1 MMSSEHIIEVN
12 ETDFQNEVIVYSN
25 TVPVVVDFWAEWC
38 QPCHMLTPILEKLAY
53 EANGGFR
60 LAKVNADETP
70 NLNIKLSI
78 GTLPTV
84 QAFHKGQMV
93 HEFVGLQTE
102 LYVREFLRKLSPS
115 PGGLE
120 MERGRGYLKLQNW
133 DLAAAAFRKTLKTT
147 PDNGEALLGL
157 ARAQMA
163 KGDASGALISLMDFP
178 ASKHFAD
185 AEKLMP
191 LAQAV
196 ALLESDPDGLPTDDL
211 GIAYRRA
218 LTLVQR
224 GNLPAAADGLLGIL
238 RQNKK
243 YLDGQVRDAMVG
255 LLVVMGDEHPDTRN
269 YRNELA
275 SVLF

>member
-1 MMSSEHIIEVN
+1 MASSEHIIEVTESN
-12 ETDFQNEVIVYSN
+12 FQNEVVVYSN

-38 QPCHMLTPILEKLAY
+38 QPCHMLTPILEKLTR
-53 EANGGFR
+53 EADGAFR
-60 LAKVNADETP
+60 LAKVNADLTP
-70 NLNIKLSI
+70 NLNIQLGI
-78 GTLPTV
+78 GSLPTV

-93 HEFVGLQTE
+93 QEFVGLQTE
-102 LYVREFLRKLSPS
+102 LYVRDFLRKLSPS

-120 MERGRGYLKLQNW
+120 LERGHGYLKMQNW
-133 DLAAAAFRKTLKTT
+133 DLAAAAFRKTLKTA
-147 PDNGEALLGL
+147 PDNGAALLGL
-157 ARAQMA
+157 ARTQIA
-163 KGDASGALISLMDFP
+163 KGDAAGALVSLMDFP
-178 ASKHFAD
+178 ASKQFAD
-185 AEKLMP
+185 AEKLVP

-196 ALLESDPDGLPTDDL
+196 ALLDSDPDALPTDDL

-238 RQNKK
+238 RQDKK
-243 YLDGQVRDAMVG
+243 YLNGQVRDAIVG
-255 LLVVMGDEHPDTRN
+255 LLVVMGDEHPETRG